1 MSMRAHNYESYKV
14 RAKWLGYTVIE
25 QDGKI
30 ITKHKLNTLTKTFK
44 NKREF
49 IRWVIIQERYF

>member
-1 MSMRAHNYESYKV
+1 MKAHNYESYKV

-30 ITKHKLNTLTKTFK
+30 IAQHKLNTLTKTFK